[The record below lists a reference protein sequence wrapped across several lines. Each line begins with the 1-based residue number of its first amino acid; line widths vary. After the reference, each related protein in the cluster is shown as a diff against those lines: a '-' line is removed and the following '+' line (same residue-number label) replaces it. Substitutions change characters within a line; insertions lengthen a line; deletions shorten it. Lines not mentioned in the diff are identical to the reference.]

1 MKRLLVATH
10 NIHKI
15 KEIELFLS
23 DIPIQI
29 MSLVDLGINL
39 KVEETAQSFESNALK
54 KAKEYQKLSGEIT
67 LAEDSGLEVCSLGG
81 QPGVMSARYGGEELN
96 DSERVNFLLKEME
109 NIDGWNRA
117 ARFVSVVV
125 LLNNNGGLE
134 IVSHGYLNGFISH
147 QKIGSNGFGYDPIFW
162 LSEKST
168 TTAKLSLI
176 EKNKISHRGKALKA
190 IKPTLKSLYRIV

>member
-54 KAKEYQKLSGEIT
+54 KA
-67 LAEDSGLEVCSLGG
+67 
-81 QPGVMSARYGGEELN
+81 P
-96 DSERVNFLLKEME
+96 
-109 NIDGWNRA
+109 
-117 ARFVSVVV
+117 
-125 LLNNNGGLE
+125 
-134 IVSHGYLNGFISH
+134 
-147 QKIGSNGFGYDPIFW
+147 
-162 LSEKST
+162 EKTNKPS
-168 TTAKLSLI
+168 
-176 EKNKISHRGKALKA
+176 KNKRIIHSNNLGKTS
-190 IKPTLKSLYRIV
+190 TLSPDKSI

>member
-10 NIHKI
+10 NFHKI

-23 DIPIQI
+23 DIPLKII
-29 MSLVDLGINL
+29 SLVDIGINME
-39 KVEETAQSFESNALK
+39 VEETGQSFESNALK

-67 LAEDSGLEVCSLGG
+67 LAEDSGLEICSLGG

-96 DSERVNFLLKEME
+96 DSERVNYLLKEMK
-109 NIDGWNRA
+109 NIDGWNRG

-125 LLNNNGGLE
+125 LLNNNGELE
-134 IVSHGYLNGFISH
+134 IISQGYLNGFISH

-162 LSEKST
+162 LPERST
-168 TTAKLSLI
+168 TTAKLSLL

-190 IKPTLKSLYRIV
+190 IKPTLKSLFCIE